1 MEPSETVQSMGRAG
15 EWEDMLQSV
24 DLSPAPVVVI
34 LREFLFKCLCAES
47 DFFFFL
53 VHATSEL
60 SVKKKRKRTTGREI
74 EEGTERKKKKNKQY
88 QPNYFIS
95 LPITNP
101 KVIFFIMLI
110 WYNQNYFNSCMCL

>member
-1 MEPSETVQSMGRAG
+1 
-15 EWEDMLQSV
+15 MLRVS
-24 DLSPAPVVVI
+24 
-34 LREFLFKCLCAES
+34 LFKCLCAGS
-47 DFFFFL
+47 NFFSSS

-60 SVKKKRKRTTGREI
+60 NIKKKRKRTTGREI
-74 EEGTERKKKKNKQY
+74 EEDMERKKKKNKQY